1 MQPIQ
6 EINYSIHDE
15 RDWTVGYAYKG
26 YGYVIKRPGGGL
38 VCNVAEGLRPEEAA
52 LARMISAT
60 PDLLEAAIHLVEWYG
75 RRNGDDGALFPIT
88 NQPLEIQRAMKAIAK
103 VNGVEAI

>member
-60 PDLLEAAIHLVEWYG
+60 PDLLQALKKAQFVLGFYTAEDPSAYTAQEMVHAAIK
-75 RRNGDDGALFPIT
+75 
-88 NQPLEIQRAMKAIAK
+88 KATGENN
-103 VNGVEAI
+103 V